1 MAAKI
6 YFQSDDLKIEGLVEE
21 RTADKGVVVSHP
33 HPLYG
38 GDMYAAG
45 VESIVHAYWK
55 KGYTTLRFNFRG
67 VGGSQGA
74 YGDGVGEQQDL
85 LAALAYLQTA
95 GFESVEIAGYSFGS
109 WVNARA
115 AVEAG
120 VDESQIMVSPPVAF
134 LNFTGV
140 TALPGLRWAVTGERD
155 EIAPSD
161 MVTALT
167 QRLNPAARVAVIPG
181 ADHFYSGA
189 LSQLERVLADA
200 L

>member
-1 MAAKI
+1 MAQQIRFFSENLALEGVL
-6 YFQSDDLKIEGLVEE
+6 DDNGPRRAMVI
-21 RTADKGVVVSHP
+21 THP

-38 GDMYAAG
+38 GDMDNPVVMAIAA
-45 VESIVHAYWK
+45 ACRK
-55 KGYTTLRFNFRG
+55 KGVTALRFNFRG